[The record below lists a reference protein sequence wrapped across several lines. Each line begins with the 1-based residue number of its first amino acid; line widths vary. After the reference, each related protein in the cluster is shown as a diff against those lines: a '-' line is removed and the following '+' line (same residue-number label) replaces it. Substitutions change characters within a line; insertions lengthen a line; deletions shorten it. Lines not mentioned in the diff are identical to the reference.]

1 MIRENFLEGVWLK
14 GGEGKEIAG
23 VQVFSSNTHQKTG
36 KGRGVGGENM
46 CTQADQ
52 NAHVY
57 RVHSAHGH
65 CSCIFFFF
73 FFSPLAHTQ
82 LFLLKKCVFFFFFA
96 HAQIFLLKKCVAFFV
111 LFNRNI
117 IVNLYEFHFSIL
129 SFFFFF
135 FLNQTNKFY
144 NFPLFHPSNQT
155 QIGEN

>member
-82 LFLLKKCVFFFFFA
+82 LFLLKKCV
-96 HAQIFLLKKCVAFFV
+96 AFFV

-129 SFFFFF
+129 LFFFF